1 MVYLCTCRVLEKVR
15 EADLVVERAGQ
26 LSTIP
31 KSMSTLTVEL
41 DRMMLASGHESQK
54 RMKIQ
59 IMPTSPPMPP
69 QLPMIFSRF

>member
-1 MVYLCTCRVLEKVR
+1 MMYFCTFRVLGKVR
-15 EADLVVERAGQ
+15 EVDLVEEEAGR

-31 KSMSTLTVEL
+31 KLMSTLTVEL

-69 QLPMIFSRF
+69 QLPMTFSRF